1 MKKLFA
7 SITDA
12 RLNPNQLY
20 VLYCIHN
27 GLEARFVNIHL
38 EMRALRL
45 LEYIDKNN
53 KLTPQGLLVL
63 ENLCKEENKGK
74 NVTKEM
80 IQEYQEM
87 WPNIKLNSGKYA
99 RGDKS
104 NLDTA
109 FKWFLKTYDYSWATI
124 IKATALYLDE
134 YEAKNWEYMRT
145 SQYFIRKG
153 SNDKSF
159 TSDLADYC
167 SLIESGA
174 YKQEVIKT
182 FKDKVV

>member
-1 MKKLFA
+1 MKKLFT
-7 SITDA
+7 SIIDA

-38 EMRALRL
+38 EMRALKL

-53 KLTPQGLLVL
+53 KPTPQGILVL
-63 ENLCKEENKGK
+63 NDLCKEKDQDK
-74 NVTKEM
+74 VITKEM
-80 IQEYQEM
+80 ILEYQEM
-87 WPNIKLNSGKYA
+87 WPNIKLGSGKYA
-99 RGDKS
+99 RGDKK

-109 FKWFLKTYDYSWATI
+109 FKWFLKTYDYSWQTI
-124 IKATALYLDE
+124 LKATALYLDE

-145 SQYFIRKG
+145 SQYFIRKAG
-153 SNDKSF
+153 SDKSIM
-159 TSDLADYC
+159 SDLADYC

-174 YKQEVIKT
+174 YKQEVVKT